1 MGVRYVG
8 KETGLKCEGKLR
20 DAKRFT
26 PTTVG
31 TPGGCV
37 LATRDGTLLPGVQTI
52 CPPPGMREYGL
63 QTGAYIQRAS
73 EKCWKLETVDQ
84 NVRVPARD
92 LTRAAR
98 G

>member
-1 MGVRYVG
+1 MG

-26 PTTVG
+26 PTTVC

-37 LATRDGTLLPGVQTI
+37 LATRDGTLLPGVKTI
-52 CPPPGMREYGL
+52 LPATRDERIRVANRCLHSKSFGKM
-63 QTGAYIQRAS
+63 
-73 EKCWKLETVDQ
+73 LEIG
-84 NVRVPARD
+84 N
-92 LTRAAR
+92 

>member
-1 MGVRYVG
+1 MSFVG

-63 QTGAYIQRAS
+63 LTSFRKMQFGN
-73 EKCWKLETVDQ
+73 WKL
-84 NVRVPARD
+84 VRSSKGGQEIGPAGWKSAAVPPM
-92 LTRAAR
+92 
-98 G
+98 

>member
-1 MGVRYVG
+1 MSFVG

-26 PTTVG
+26 PTTVC
-31 TPGGCV
+31 TPGGGV

-63 QTGAYIQRAS
+63 QTGAYSLQKMRT
-73 EKCWKLETVDQ
+73 LEIG
-84 NVRVPARD
+84 N
-92 LTRAAR
+92 

>member
-1 MGVRYVG
+1 MG

-31 TPGGCV
+31 TPVGCV

-63 QTGAYIQRAS
+63 QVLTFKELRKNAGN
-73 EKCWKLETVDQ
+73 WKRLDQ